1 MMFENKKIFWISS
14 YPKSGNTWLRLIL
27 CGLFF
32 TEDGTLNDFNLLKR
46 IPRFDTLRYF
56 KFIKNISTKDY
67 NKIFN
72 STEFNDQSIVTYSK
86 YWIEAQKRIKI
97 NKGNFAFFK
106 THNARVKINNC
117 YYTDPSTTLGYI
129 YISRDPRDIVISY
142 SKFSSIDFNTAID
155 LITTGQVTTKE
166 KIDNRMPEIT
176 LNWRDHYLSW
186 KKFSAVPSLFLKYE
200 DLLHDIEFEIK
211 KITDFFYNNYNI
223 KVENQSNKIKNIIES
238 TKFYNLKKIES
249 ESSFI
254 ENPGSSFFREGKRNQ
269 WINILNKEQIDLLE
283 QKFRNQLIELNYIIN
298 D

>member
-1 MMFENKKIFWISS
+1 MFENKKILWISS

-283 QKFRNQLIELNYIIN
+283 LKFRNQLIELNYIIN

>member
-1 MMFENKKIFWISS
+1 MQIGEVDVCI
-14 YPKSGNTWLRLIL
+14 T
-27 CGLFF
+27 
-32 TEDGTLNDFNLLKR
+32 GTDRTALNGDVC
-46 IPRFDTLRYF
+46 
-56 KFIKNISTKDY
+56 
-67 NKIFN
+67 NKIG
-72 STEFNDQSIVTYSK
+72 TYLK
-86 YWIEAQKRIKI
+86 ALAAYDNNIP
-97 NKGNFAFFK
+97 FFV
-106 THNARVKINNC
+106 AAPI
-117 YYTDPSTTLGYI
+117 
-129 YISRDPRDIVISY
+129 
-142 SKFSSIDFNTAID
+142 SSIDFNTAID

-186 KKFSAVPSLFLKYE
+186 KKFSEVPSLFLKYE

-254 ENPGSSFFREGKRNQ
+254 ESPGSSFFREGKRNQ

>member
-32 TEDGTLNDFNLLKR
+32 TKDGTLNDFNLLKR

-223 KVENQSNKIKNIIES
+223 KVENQ
-238 TKFYNLKKIES
+238 TLY
-249 ESSFI
+249 
-254 ENPGSSFFREGKRNQ
+254 
-269 WINILNKEQIDLLE
+269 
-283 QKFRNQLIELNYIIN
+283 
-298 D
+298 